1 MRDALKYLVVLIVV
15 AVASGAIYQEYQQT
29 RPCAQPI
36 PYAIGAVDTRFGITR
51 NALIAEAKTS
61 ANIWNKAAG
70 KTVLVYDPNADLKI
84 NLIYDER
91 EANARL
97 GRKILLQQEEEE
109 AARATL
115 EVLQAEYTAMQT
127 AYNQE
132 VSAVNARGGASRKEA
147 AKLSA
152 ERELLNALSDS
163 LNRQTAL
170 FNESVAAFNAA
181 VEEYNRTAGR
191 TFTAGQ
197 YSRDATGERIDIFQ
211 FTGSM
216 QLRRVL
222 AHEFGHAIDLDHNDN
237 PKSIMFAKNESGN
250 LVPTASDLAALRA
263 VCGTGEKGSWYEEV
277 WLLKDDIIR
286 IIKSTWGIARL
297 DSTSSARRV

>member
-15 AVASGAIYQEYQQT
+15 AVASGYTYQTYQQT

-36 PYAIGAVDTRFGITR
+36 SYAIGAVDTRFGITK
-51 NALIAEAKTS
+51 NALIVEAKNV

-70 KTVLVYDPNADLKI
+70 KIVLVYDSTADLKI

-91 EANARL
+91 EANAQL
-97 GRKILLQQEEEE
+97 GRKILREQEAEEE
-109 AARATL
+109 ARATL
-115 EVLQAEYTAMQT
+115 DTLQAQYTSMQT

-132 VSAVNARGGASRKEA
+132 VSAVNARGGATRKEA
-147 AKLSA
+147 AMLSA
-152 ERELLNALSDS
+152 ERESLNAFADS
-163 LNRQTAL
+163 LNRQFTL
-170 FNESVAAFNAA
+170 FNASVATFNAT

-191 TFTAGQ
+191 TFEAGQ
-197 YSRDATGERIDIFQ
+197 YSRDATGERINIFQ
-211 FTGSM
+211 FTGSI

-237 PKSIMFAKNESGN
+237 PKSIMFEKNESGN

-263 VCGTGEKGSWYEEV
+263 VCGT
-277 WLLKDDIIR
+277 
-286 IIKSTWGIARL
+286 
-297 DSTSSARRV
+297 